1 MSRRTRIVLALVAG
15 CILLAIALRGLD
27 LASIAAR
34 IGSADPRWLAL
45 AAIVY
50 LSAYFVRSLR
60 WRLILRPIEQV
71 TVRESFAMLMAGY
84 FLNYLIPIRAGEVAK
99 SFFLKR
105 LKGIPIATSLPT
117 VFVDKLL
124 ELFSIL
130 LVIVMVPVLS
140 VQLSGSLASLIVAVL
155 VIFVM
160 AVGLLLL
167 AIRKRD
173 ATVKLVCRL
182 VSWLP
187 QRAYDRITSWLGLFI
202 NGLSVSAS
210 TVRGLWGLL
219 ALTGC
224 AVMLDAVYFRIM
236 FLAFDIPVS
245 FPIVLFGYTLI
256 SLSYI
261 LPTPPAQIG
270 YNQIIM
276 ELIFAA
282 GLGMARPDVMAV
294 MLLAHPLTGILI
306 TVVGLWSFSSMS
318 IRLTESFRRIE
329 EEGALVAAPSVG
341 PAVSG
346 RASGSPSGRDE

>member
-1 MSRRTRIVLALVAG
+1 VSRRTRIALALAAG
-15 CILLAIALRGLD
+15 CILLAVALRGLD
-27 LASIAAR
+27 LGSIGAR
-34 IGSADPRWLAL
+34 IGSADPRWLGL
-45 AAIVY
+45 AAVVY

-60 WRLILRPIEQV
+60 WRLILRPIARV
-71 TVRESFAMLMAGY
+71 TVREGFVMLMAGY
-84 FLNYLIPIRAGEVAK
+84 FLNYLIPIRAGEIAK

-105 LKGIPIATSLPT
+105 TKGVPIATSLPT

-140 VQLSGSLASLIVAVL
+140 VKLSGSLASLIVAVL

-160 AVGLLLL
+160 ATGLLLL
-167 AIRKRD
+167 AIRKREN
-173 ATVKLVCRL
+173 TVRIVCRL
-182 VSWLP
+182 FSWLP
-187 QRAYDRITSWLGLFI
+187 RRAYDRISSWMGLFI
-202 NGLSVSAS
+202 NGLSLSAS

-224 AVMLDAVYFRIM
+224 AVLLDAVYFRLI

-270 YNQIIM
+270 YNQMIM

-282 GLGMARPDVMAV
+282 GLGMSRLDAMSV

-318 IRLTESFRRIE
+318 IRVTESFRRIE
-329 EEGALVAAPSVG
+329 EEGALAGAAPAAC
-341 PAVSG
+341 PAPDAPRSEFEG
-346 RASGSPSGRDE
+346 RNE

>member
-1 MSRRTRIVLALVAG
+1 MSRRTRIVLALIAG
-15 CILLAIALRGLD
+15 CVLLAVALRGLD
-27 LASIAAR
+27 LGSIGAR

-45 AAIVY
+45 AAAVY
-50 LSAYFVRSLR
+50 LTAYFVRSLR
-60 WRLILRPIEQV
+60 WRLILRPIARV
-71 TVRESFAMLMAGY
+71 TVRESFVMLMAGY

-105 LKGIPIATSLPT
+105 MKGVPIAASLPT

-140 VQLSGSLASLIVAVL
+140 VRLSGSLASLIVAVL

-167 AIRKRD
+167 AIRNRD
-173 ATVKLVCRL
+173 VTVRLVCRL
-182 VSWLP
+182 FSWLP
-187 QRAYDRITSWLGLFI
+187 RRAYDRISSWMGLFI
-202 NGLSVSAS
+202 NGLSMSAS

-224 AVMLDAVYFRIM
+224 AVVLDAVYFRLM

-270 YNQIIM
+270 YNEMIM

-282 GLGMARPDVMAV
+282 GLGMSRPDVMAV
-294 MLLAHPLTGILI
+294 MLLAHPMTGILI

-318 IRLTESFRRIE
+318 IRLTESFQQIE
-329 EEGALVAAPSVG
+329 REGALAEASPAAC
-341 PAVSG
+341 PAPEPPQGESQG
-346 RASGSPSGRDE
+346 RNE

>member
-15 CILLAIALRGLD
+15 CVLLAIALRGLD
-27 LASIAAR
+27 LGSIGQR
-34 IGSADPRWLAL
+34 IGRADVRWLTF
-45 AAIVY
+45 AAFVY
-50 LSAYFVRSLR
+50 IFAYFVRSLR
-60 WRLILRPIEQV
+60 WRLILRPIERV
-71 TVRESFAMLMAGY
+71 SVREAFSMLMAGY

-99 SFFLKR
+99 PFFLKR
-105 LKGIPIATSLPT
+105 MKGVPIAASLPT

-130 LVIVMVPVLS
+130 LVIVMIPVLS

-155 VIFVM
+155 VIFVL

-167 AIRKRD
+167 AIRHRD
-173 ATVKLVCRL
+173 VTVRLVCRL
-182 VSWLP
+182 FSWLP
-187 QRAYDRITSWLGLFI
+187 ARAYERISSWLGLFI
-202 NGLSVSAS
+202 NGLSMSAS

-219 ALTGC
+219 ALTGG
-224 AVMLDAVYFRIM
+224 AVLLDALYFRLM
-236 FLAFDIPVS
+236 FLAFDIPVT

-270 YNQIIM
+270 YNEMIM

-282 GLGMARPDVMAV
+282 GLGMARADVMAV
-294 MLLAHPLTGILI
+294 MLLAHPLTGIII

-318 IRLTESFRRIE
+318 IPLTESFHQIE
-329 EEGALVAAPSVG
+329 QEGALAGAPACASPNGSVK
-341 PAVSG
+341 ADAKED
-346 RASGSPSGRDE
+346 R

>member
-1 MSRRTRIVLALVAG
+1 MSRRNRILIALVVG
-15 CILLAIALRGLD
+15 CVLLAVALRGLD
-27 LASIAAR
+27 LRSIGAR

-45 AAIVY
+45 AALVY

-60 WRLILRPIEQV
+60 WRLILRPIERV

-105 LKGIPIATSLPT
+105 MKGVPIATSLPT

-140 VQLSGSLASLIVAVL
+140 VRLSGSLASLIVAVL
-155 VIFVM
+155 VVFVM

-167 AIRKRD
+167 AIRKRE
-173 ATVKLVCRL
+173 ATVRLICRL
-182 VSWLP
+182 LSWLP
-187 QRAYDRITSWLGLFI
+187 RRAYDRISSWLGLFI
-202 NGLSVSAS
+202 NGLSMSAS

-224 AVMLDAVYFRIM
+224 AVLLDAVYFRLM

-245 FPIVLFGYTLI
+245 YPIVLFGYTLI

-270 YNQIIM
+270 YNEMIM

-282 GLGMARPDVMAV
+282 GLGMSRPDVMVV

-306 TVVGLWSFSSMS
+306 TLVGLWSFSSMS
-318 IRLTESFRRIE
+318 IRLTESFRQIE
-329 EEGALVAAPSVG
+329 EEGALAGASADACPSPG
-341 PAVSG
+341 PPRIDQQG
-346 RASGSPSGRDE
+346 RNQ